1 MQENQLDL
9 LLDDGV
15 VRTLPHPLFDVNA
28 MSQADFDYLG
38 PYHVERLLGRG
49 GMGSVYKG
57 LHAKSGDPVAIK
69 VIATGIAN
77 QTRFRRRF
85 SSEIEALKR
94 LKHPNI
100 VELIGY
106 GEEKGLLFYSMEY
119 VDGHSLH
126 DHLRQHGSL
135 PWEDVVQVAIETTS
149 ALKHAHNIGIIHRD
163 LKPANLMLSKAGH
176 IKLTD
181 FGISKLFGAGDETL
195 AGSVIGTAD
204 YMPPEQAEGK
214 PVNVRSDLYSL
225 GSVMYALL
233 TGKAPF
239 GGKSVPEV
247 LYAVRYNPI
256 PDLSSRVANVPE
268 DLIALINQL
277 LEKDPLKRPPT
288 ALVVGNRLKALQ
300 QGMQR
305 KLKAGDTLPPE
316 DNPATP
322 TQVEVGPQLTSLDLS
337 DVEDAELKLT
347 GAELK
352 ELGIDRDI
360 AEETRRGEGPL
371 GTHEQKT
378 IAAPEGATD
387 RAVNSSNAGT
397 RIHSTGKYVEPDDL
411 DHELSFPPEPQSS
424 VYRSLNTDGEL
435 VTSGGPS
442 HYTPVSDYDTSRTSF
457 GTTTTEQESSTDWL
471 QIGSIAGIII
481 LLVTSVGAGWWML
494 QPPSA
499 NELYDSIT
507 TAVDS
512 GDDGQLLAASGSIAN
527 FISRFP
533 ADDRIDEV
541 KALGDEAELIRR
553 AKLLQ
558 RKAARA
564 GGVNELSAI
573 EQAFLDCLEV
583 RSNDAQAAEMKF
595 AAFLTLFANLDELDR
610 NERRLV
616 ELAQF
621 AVRTNESVVIPQ
633 QSAAKIQLEKLIQSA
648 EKSLSGNKLESYY
661 RDLLLFY
668 ADKPWAVEQTTRI
681 KKILDGESSKLE

>member
-1 MQENQLDL
+1 
-9 LLDDGV
+9 
-15 VRTLPHPLFDVNA
+15 
-28 MSQADFDYLG
+28 MSQAEFDYLG

-57 LHAKSGDPVAIK
+57 LHAKSGEPVAIK
-69 VIATGIAN
+69 VIASGIAN

-85 SSEIEALKR
+85 AGEVEALKR

-135 PWEDVVQVAIETTS
+135 PWEDVVQVAIETTA

-163 LKPANLMLSKAGH
+163 LKPANLMLNQAGH

-181 FGISKLFGAGDETL
+181 FGISKLFGSGDETL

-247 LYAVRYNPI
+247 LYAVRYNPV
-256 PDLSSRVANVPE
+256 PSLSERVSDVPE
-268 DLIALINQL
+268 DLIALIHQL

-305 KLKAGDTLPPE
+305 KIKTEQIANKDSDPT
-316 DNPATP
+316 TP
-322 TQVEVGPQLTSLDLS
+322 TQIEVGPQLTSLDLS
-337 DVEDAELKLT
+337 DVDEAELKLT

-352 ELGIDRDI
+352 ELGIEREVAD
-360 AEETRRGEGPL
+360 ETDRGEGGL
-371 GTHEQKT
+371 GTHEQRT
-378 IAAPEGATD
+378 MVAPEKSPGPQID
-387 RAVNSSNAGT
+387 RSEAGT
-397 RIHSTGKYVEPDDL
+397 RAYETSDKAEPNRL
-411 DHELSFPPEPQSS
+411 EQEISFPPAERVSS

-435 VTSGGPS
+435 VTSGGAS
-442 HYTPVSDYDTSRTSF
+442 HYTPVTDYDARRSSF
-457 GTTTTEQESSTDWL
+457 GTVAPDEEHGADWL
-471 QIGSIAGIII
+471 QIGSAVGIVV
-481 LLVTSVGAGWWML
+481 LLLASVGIGWWML
-494 QPPSA
+494 QPPTA
-499 NELYDSIT
+499 NEMYETILL
-507 TAVDS
+507 AVDA
-512 GDDGQLLAASGSIAN
+512 GDDGQLLAASGT
-527 FISRFP
+527 ISSFLARFP
-533 ADDRIDEV
+533 EDQRAPEIKV
-541 KALGDEAELIRR
+541 LADEAELIRR

-558 RKAARA
+558 RKASRA
-564 GGVNELSAI
+564 GGATELSAL
-573 EQAFLDCLEV
+573 EQAFLDCIE
-583 RSNDAQAAEMKF
+583 AQADNADTGKLKF
-595 AAFLTLFANLDELDR
+595 AAFLSVFGKLDNLDR
-610 NERRLV
+610 NERRLI
-616 ELAQF
+616 ELAEH
-621 AVRTNESVVIPQ
+621 AVRSSESVVIQQ
-633 QSAAKIQLEKLIQSA
+633 QSAAKLQLEKLIQSA
-648 EKSLSGNKLESYY
+648 EKSLSGTSLERYY
-661 RDLLLFY
+661 GDLLLLY
-668 ADKPWAVEQTTRI
+668 ADKPWADEQIKRI
-681 KKILDGESSKLE
+681 LKKLDGESTKLE